1 MRAAFFKML
10 EDMFAKDDRLV
21 LILGDI
27 GVYTARNLF
36 RDYPD
41 RVFNIGICEQAT
53 ISIAAGLAKEGF
65 RPIFY
70 SIAPFAV
77 ERCLEQIKVDVG
89 YQRLPVTIVSV
100 GASYDYAALGCTHHC
115 PADVEL
121 MTSIPD
127 MQVFIPGSESD
138 MERFFPDMYG
148 YMPLYMRLSEKGHG
162 LDFKPEHASFD
173 VMKEGN
179 RGLVVAIGNMLGVVM
194 DACKDIDVEV
204 VYITGLGIKGH
215 IENYGRVAIVEPYY
229 EGTTARLWN
238 IDGDVYSIGV
248 PRGFLTEYGT
258 TEEHDNA
265 LALSTEHIRVQL
277 KLFFND

>member
-1 MRAAFFKML
+1 
-10 EDMFAKDDRLV
+10 
-21 LILGDI
+21 
-27 GVYTARNLF
+27 
-36 RDYPD
+36 
-41 RVFNIGICEQAT
+41 
-53 ISIAAGLAKEGF
+53 
-65 RPIFY
+65 
-70 SIAPFAV
+70 
-77 ERCLEQIKVDVG
+77 
-89 YQRLPVTIVSV
+89 
-100 GASYDYAALGCTHHC
+100 
-115 PADVEL
+115 
-121 MTSIPD
+121 
-127 MQVFIPGSESD
+127 
-138 MERFFPDMYG
+138 
-148 YMPLYMRLSEKGHG
+148 
-162 LDFKPEHASFD
+162 
-173 VMKEGN
+173 
-179 RGLVVAIGNMLGVVM
+179 VVM